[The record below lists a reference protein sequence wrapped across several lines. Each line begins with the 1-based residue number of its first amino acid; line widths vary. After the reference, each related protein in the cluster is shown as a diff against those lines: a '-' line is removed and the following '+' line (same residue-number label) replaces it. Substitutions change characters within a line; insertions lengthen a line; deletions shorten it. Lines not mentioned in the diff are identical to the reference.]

1 MEEKNNMADYKNKP
15 KDPNWLCTFQ
25 LKRNADKDP
34 SKPETKNRP
43 DFVLVDSKNED
54 GTPKLNKAGKPFK
67 KNFTVHGNWSEA
79 SGYIQ
84 EDKSLKITIKKTGT
98 TEAAP
103 QQSGGDFMD
112 QF

>member
-15 KDPNWLCTFQ
+15 KDPNWVCTFQ

-43 DFVLVDSKNED
+43 DFVLVNSEKKNKKGD
-54 GTPKLNKAGKPFK
+54 FFK
-67 KNFTVHGNWSEA
+67 KNFTVHGNWCEA

-84 EDKSLKITIKKTGT
+84 DDKSLKITIKKTGT
-98 TEAAP
+98 IEAAP
-103 QQSGGDFMD
+103 QQGNDGFMD

>member
-1 MEEKNNMADYKNKP
+1 MEEKNNMADYNNKP
-15 KDPNWLCTFQ
+15 KDPNWICTFQ

-34 SKPETKNRP
+34 NDPKTKNRP
-43 DFVLVDSKNED
+43 DFVLVNSEKKNKKGD
-54 GTPKLNKAGKPFK
+54 FFK

>member
-15 KDPNWLCTFQ
+15 KDPNWVCTFQ

-34 SKPETKNRP
+34 GKPETKNRP
-43 DFVLVDSKNED
+43 DFVLVNSEKKNKKGD
-54 GTPKLNKAGKPFK
+54 FFK

-98 TEAAP
+98 TGAAP

>member
-1 MEEKNNMADYKNKP
+1 MADYNNKP
-15 KDPNWLCTFQ
+15 KDPNWICTFQ
-25 LKRNADKDP
+25 LKRNPDKVPNDA
-34 SKPETKNRP
+34 KTKNRP
-43 DFVLVDSKNED
+43 DFVLVNSEKKNKKGD
-54 GTPKLNKAGKPFK
+54 FFK

-84 EDKSLKITIKKTGT
+84 DDKSLKITIKKTGT